1 MNITIGDLVVVCE
14 WILSSLHAG
23 PQMRRTLSIT
33 DNQQQDPQARLM
45 KQVWLLIQLLQVFIE
60 SLKHT
65 TDAGTDY
72 TSEFFCFVD
81 YFVVCI
87 VYFAFVSCCSISY

>member
-33 DNQQQDPQARLM
+33 DNQQQYPQARLL
-45 KQVWLLIQLLQVFIE
+45 KQVRLL
-60 SLKHT
+60 
-65 TDAGTDY
+65 Y
-72 TSEFFCFVD
+72 
-81 YFVVCI
+81 
-87 VYFAFVSCCSISY
+87 